1 MVTHNLIKSC
11 LLLYILYLCD
21 NSGSIHEVSVVEV
34 MVVVHTLH
42 SSHSLLIKY
51 FWWQKKKRLFF
62 EFQTLFSIDLN
73 IVQFVDCSTFCV
85 FTVISIAKN
94 RRRRIKDL
102 QVERRTE
109 NCAAA
114 IGIRHP
120 KRLLKIIF
128 VPFFLLVFFFC
139 SRIACLLSPS
149 LSSIT

>member
-1 MVTHNLIKSC
+1 M
-11 LLLYILYLCD
+11 
-21 NSGSIHEVSVVEV
+21 
-34 MVVVHTLH
+34 
-42 SSHSLLIKY
+42 
-51 FWWQKKKRLFF
+51 FF

-128 VPFFLLVFFFC
+128 VRFFLLVFFF
-139 SRIACLLSPS
+139 SVHESLASSALLSQAS
-149 LSSIT
+149 LNYSLDLNDAPGPQ